1 MQDTDHQLADND
13 SAIRRKR
20 EVRLLAFILVVL
32 FPLLTVMFVGS
43 IGLTVWIWQTF
54 TTPPFPG

>member
-1 MQDTDHQLADND
+1 MQDADRQSD
-13 SAIRRKR
+13 TTSSALSRKR
-20 EVRLLAFILVVL
+20 EIRLLAFVLVVL
-32 FPLLTVMFVGS
+32 FPLLTVILVGG